1 MLAPRKV
8 KHRKWQRTDQIRGK
22 ATRTNTLSFGSF
34 GLKALSAGLVSS
46 RQIEAVRRVLTRYT
60 QKGGKIW
67 IRIFPDRPITIKGSE
82 VPMGKGKGTV
92 DHYAA
97 VVKAGTVMFEMDGLA
112 KESAAE
118 ALKSAAYKLA
128 VK

>member
-46 RQIEAVRRVLTRYT
+46 RQIEAG
-60 QKGGKIW
+60 Q
-67 IRIFPDRPITIKGSE
+67 
-82 VPMGKGKGTV
+82 
-92 DHYAA
+92 
-97 VVKAGTVMFEMDGLA
+97 
-112 KESAAE
+112 
-118 ALKSAAYKLA
+118 
-128 VK
+128 